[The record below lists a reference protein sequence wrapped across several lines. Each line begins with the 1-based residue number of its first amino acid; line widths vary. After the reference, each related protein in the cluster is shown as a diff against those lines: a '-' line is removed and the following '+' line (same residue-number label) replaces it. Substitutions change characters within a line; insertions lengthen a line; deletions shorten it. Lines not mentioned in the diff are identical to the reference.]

1 MNKTTPRFIS
11 LMADTTAKAL
21 VKDDHYKWFYED
33 FIKFA
38 TGIDLKPYTAIDN
51 ELNTGNKV
59 KDYRADTIFL
69 NKNRLV
75 NLEFNQDIH
84 VHTMIKN
91 IRYALRMA
99 GNGYLQGEQYYHRYV
114 TQINLNNKIKS
125 AKVKKWNGKDYKLE
139 DYKSKSYLKDVRII
153 TIDLG
158 EYKGIVYDGTNK
170 YETYLSMLTAESYEE
185 MEKIVGDLKEGKII
199 MNKLKQLGLDDEFGM
214 YYDAEIVHRKEIN
227 SARSDGYNDGRKEG
241 IKQGKKAGAKDEK
254 KSIAKSMLAKKM
266 DIPLISELTG
276 LSKKQITTLM

>member
-1 MNKTTPRFIS
+1 MNKVPRFIS

-33 FIKFA
+33 FIKFT

-69 NKNRLV
+69 NKNNLV
-75 NLEFNQDIH
+75 NLEFNQFVYD
-84 VHTMIKN
+84 HTMIKN
-91 IRYALRMA
+91 IKYALRLA

-125 AKVKKWNGKDYKLE
+125 DKVKKWNEKDYKLE
-139 DYKSKSYLKDVRII
+139 DYKSKAYLKDVRII

-158 EYKGIVYDGTNK
+158 EYKGIIYDGTNK

-185 MEKIVGDLKEGKII
+185 MERIVGDLKEGKII
-199 MNKLKQLGLDDEFGM
+199 MEKLKQLGLDDEFGA

-227 SARSDGYNDGRKEG
+227 SARSDGRKEGRKEG
-241 IKQGKKAGAKDEK
+241 ANNEK
-254 KSIAKSMLAKKM
+254 KSIAKNLLKM
-266 DIPLISELTG
+266 NLSVKDIMKATG
-276 LSKKQITTLM
+276 LSKKQITALM